1 MKLLIRNLSRSTTE
15 NQIHKMFEEFG
26 KVSTCNLV
34 LDQTTGKSKGFAF
47 VEMAD
52 DEQATRAMKAL
63 HEMMVAKISKIKPV
77 RSITRHLHNC
87 SRFRSWAGERE
98 WLKITISAPVS

>member
-15 NQIHKMFEEFG
+15 VQIHKMFEEFG
-26 KVSTCNLV
+26 KINACNLV
-34 LDQTTGKSKGFAF
+34 LDEKTGKSKGFAF

-63 HEMMVAKISKIKPV
+63 HEMLVDK
-77 RSITRHLHNC
+77 
-87 SRFRSWAGERE
+87 SRIRVKTAE
-98 WLKITISAPVS
+98 